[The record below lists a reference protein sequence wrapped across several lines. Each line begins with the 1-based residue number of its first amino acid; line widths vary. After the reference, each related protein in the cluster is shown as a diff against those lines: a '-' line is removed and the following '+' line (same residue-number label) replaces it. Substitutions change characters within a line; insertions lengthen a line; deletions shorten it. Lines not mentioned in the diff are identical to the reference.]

1 MQILL
6 LLFHQEL
13 IQEIL
18 KHRRTIR
25 NYDPDY
31 QIPKEHLDEILNA
44 AQISPTSKDLQE
56 VDFIVLRNKAKLDE
70 IEKIILNEFPEEAR
84 KKFEERRTIYGV
96 KNVVTCDAPVIILLI
111 RNERKEKFV
120 DVDGGIAA
128 MSIMMAA
135 QHFNLESMC
144 LGIITRFPKVEEML
158 GLEKNSLILGVAIGK
173 MKGKPILK
181 EKVIKSKISYMD

>member
-1 MQILL
+1 MSKNVL
-6 LLFHQEL
+6 ET
-13 IQEIL
+13 L

-31 QIPKEHLDEILNA
+31 QIPKEQLDEILNA

-56 VDFIVLRNKAKLDE
+56 VDFIVLRNKEKLNE
-70 IEKIILNEFPEEAR
+70 IEKIILSEFPEEAR
-84 KKFEERRTIYGV
+84 KKFEERRTLYGV

-144 LGIITRFPKVEEML
+144 LGIITRFPKVVEIL
-158 GLEKNSLILGVAIGK
+158 GLEKNSLILGIAIGK
-173 MKGKPILK
+173 MKGEPVLK
-181 EKVIKSKISYMD
+181 EKVIKSKISYID

>member
-1 MQILL
+1 MSKNVL
-6 LLFHQEL
+6 ET
-13 IQEIL
+13 L

-31 QIPKEHLDEILNA
+31 QIPKEQLDEILNA

-56 VDFIVLRNKAKLDE
+56 VDFIVLRNKEKLNE
-70 IEKIILNEFPEEAR
+70 IEKIILSEFPEEAR
-84 KKFEERRTIYGV
+84 KKFEERRTLYGV
-96 KNVVTCDAPVIILLI
+96 KNVVTCDAPLIILLI

-144 LGIITRFPKVEEML
+144 LGIITRFPKVEEIL
-158 GLEKNSLILGVAIGK
+158 GLEKNSLILGIAIGK
-173 MKGKPILK
+173 MKGEPVLK
-181 EKVIKSKISYMD
+181 EKVIKSKISYID

>member
-1 MQILL
+1 MSKNIV
-6 LLFHQEL
+6 EP
-13 IQEIL
+13 L

-31 QIPKEHLDEILNA
+31 EIPKEQLDEIINA

-56 VDFIVLRNKAKLDE
+56 VDFIVLRNKTKIDE
-70 IEKIILNEFPEEAR
+70 IEKIILNEFPEEGK
-84 KKFEERRTIYGV
+84 KKFEERRKIYGV
-96 KNVVTCDAPVIILLI
+96 KNVITCDAPVIILLI

-158 GLEKNSLILGVAIGK
+158 GLVKDSLILGIAIGK
-173 MKGKPILK
+173 IKGEPIVK
-181 EKVIKSKISYMD
+181 EKVIKSKITYMD

>member
-1 MQILL
+1 MSKNILD
-6 LLFHQEL
+6 
-13 IQEIL
+13 IL

-31 QIPKEHLDEILNA
+31 QIPKEQLDEILNA
-44 AQISPTSKDLQE
+44 AQIAPTSKDLQE
-56 VDFIVLRNKAKLDE
+56 VDFIVLRNKEKLNE
-70 IEKIILNEFPEEAR
+70 IERIILNEFPEEA
-84 KKFEERRTIYGV
+84 KKNFEERRKIYGV

-128 MSIMMAA
+128 MSIIMAA
-135 QHFNLESMC
+135 QHFNIESMC

-158 GLEKNSLILGVAIGK
+158 GLEKNSLILGVALGK
-173 MKGKPILK
+173 IKGKPIVK
-181 EKVIKSKISYMD
+181 EKIIRNKVSYMD